1 MNGSAVIFLLLIGL
15 AMIMLITTQR
25 GRDVLDV
32 ALGRKMA
39 G

>member
-15 AMIMLITTQR
+15 GMVLLITTQR

-32 ALGRKMA
+32 ALGRKLA